1 MGRGRGRGEKGVG
14 QGGESKQKKK
24 IRKVSLHTNLWPI
37 LSELKK

>member
-1 MGRGRGRGEKGVG
+1 MGRGRGRGGKGVG